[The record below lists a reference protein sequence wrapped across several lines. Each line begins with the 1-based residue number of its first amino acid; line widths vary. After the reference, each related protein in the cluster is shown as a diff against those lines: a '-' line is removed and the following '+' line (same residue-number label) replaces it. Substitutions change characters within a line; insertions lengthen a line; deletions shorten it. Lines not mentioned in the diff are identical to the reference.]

1 MDRTSILNKQV
12 KKTLTFRIVMML
24 SACFSL
30 LSIQSLAA
38 QSTVGVINAG
48 YSENQETPWKLWK
61 KNDSFNVSYRINSEA
76 NLIEVKAQARFNST
90 LAGFL
95 YFIED
100 LSLTPQW
107 LDNAKSSELIEEV
120 STNEHIFNIQFNGIW
135 PFSAREMVVH
145 SRYWQNEDLS
155 IDILVEDAKEISKN
169 QNLVR
174 MQVLSAHWKIKP
186 IVPKQIDITYQF
198 MIDPKG
204 NIPQWLAKPII
215 LRGIWSSL
223 QNMKAQLPKSKYQ
236 QDTKANIKEVVKV
249 SD

>member
-12 KKTLTFRIVMML
+12 KKTLTLKIVMIL
-24 SACFSL
+24 GACFSL
-30 LSIQSLAA
+30 LSMQSLATKN
-38 QSTVGVINAG
+38 TVKLFNAS
-48 YSENQETPWKLWK
+48 YNEIQDLPWKLWRT
-61 KNDSFNVSYRINSEA
+61 NNNFNVSYRINSVT
-76 NLIEVKAQARFNST
+76 NLVEIKAQARFNST

-107 LDNAKSSELIEEV
+107 LDNVKSAQLIEEV
-120 STNEHIFNIQFNGIW
+120 SNNEHIFNIQFNSIW

-145 SRYWQNEDLS
+145 SRYWQNKDLS

-169 QNLVR
+169 QHVVR
-174 MQVLSAHWKIKP
+174 MQVLGAHWKIVP
-186 IVPKQIDITYQF
+186 IEPNKIDITYQF

-204 NIPQWLAKPII
+204 NVPQWLAKPMT

-223 QNMKAQLPKSKYQ
+223 QNMNAQLPKSKYQ
-236 QDTKANIKEVVKV
+236 QVTKANIKEMLEV

>member
-12 KKTLTFRIVMML
+12 KKTLTFKIVMML
-24 SACFSL
+24 STCFSL
-30 LSIQSLAA
+30 LSMQSLAA
-38 QSTVGVINAG
+38 QSTVEVINES

-61 KNDSFNVSYRINSEA
+61 KNASFSVSYRINSEA

-107 LDNAKSSELIEEV
+107 LDNAKSAQLIEEV
-120 STNEHIFNIQFNGIW
+120 SNNEHIFNIQFNSIW

-145 SRYWQNEDLS
+145 SRYWQNKDLS

-169 QNLVR
+169 QHVVR
-174 MQVLSAHWKIKP
+174 MQVLGAHWKIVP
-186 IVPKQIDITYQF
+186 IEPNKIDITYQF

-204 NIPQWLAKPII
+204 NVPQWLAKPMT

-223 QNMKAQLPKSKYQ
+223 QNMNAKLPKSKYQ
-236 QDTKANIKEVVKV
+236 QVTKANIKEMLEV